1 MADEYA
7 QAVAASGQEGRQPMG
22 NTAIDQMSRVRIASS
37 FAHPELI
44 RQKMNTQAGDPAF
57 VPGMQPRNPVINE
70 RLGASYVPKASIAP
84 QTSPE
89 AGATQANGR
98 IVPPRIVR
106 SLDSFSQGIETSRI

>member
-1 MADEYA
+1 MSDDYT

-22 NTAIDQMSRVRIASS
+22 NTAIDQISNVRTATT

-44 RQKMNTQAGDPAF
+44 RRKMNIQAGDPAL

-70 RLGASYVPKASIAP
+70 RLGAAFVPRASVAP

-89 AGATQANGR
+89 AGMTQANGR
-98 IVPPRIVR
+98 IVPPRMIR
-106 SLDSFSQGIETSRI
+106 SADSFSQGISTSMI